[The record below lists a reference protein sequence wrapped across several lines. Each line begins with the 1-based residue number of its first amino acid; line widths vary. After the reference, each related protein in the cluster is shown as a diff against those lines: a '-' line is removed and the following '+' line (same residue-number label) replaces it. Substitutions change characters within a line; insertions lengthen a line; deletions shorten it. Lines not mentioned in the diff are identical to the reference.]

1 MSVTLSY
8 RKIFK
13 IVRLPQNFKNL
24 NDFLKNLLSALTLY
38 ILDKNLQLQYYGF
51 LCRKMQGRFCY
62 TKYSY
67 TNCFNRLKNRRK
79 LLMIKLHF
87 EKKI

>member
-1 MSVTLSY
+1 MSVTLKK

-51 LCRKMQGRFCY
+51 L
-62 TKYSY
+62 
-67 TNCFNRLKNRRK
+67 
-79 LLMIKLHF
+79 
-87 EKKI
+87 EKCKVGSVIQNTVILIVLIA